1 MTNFVESVKPLVQV
15 RTDPP
20 YGLWEDFYN
29 NSSNN
34 NSCCRVYVT
43 ENTYY
48 IDYINAQGCAI
59 QADPIKMPICSSDT
73 EIMAVIK
80 AHPQWQ

>member
-1 MTNFVESVKPLVQV
+1 
-15 RTDPP
+15 
-20 YGLWEDFYN
+20 
-29 NSSNN
+29 
-34 NSCCRVYVT
+34 VT